1 MLKDNIGKSN
11 NMAIEVSRY
20 KRMKQRDLSEF
31 KQVTIKTFA
40 PNPTDFDYKRGYIV
54 RYFAQKANDLNYPIF
69 EISDFTFNILLDN
82 PFYTV
87 VQLNWRISGS
97 YEEIK
102 ESNFKSVKLVS
113 KNMPNLMMYLPNYL
127 QFSK

>member
-1 MLKDNIGKSN
+1 
-11 NMAIEVSRY
+11 MAIEVSRY

-31 KQVTIKTFA
+31 KQVTIKTFS
-40 PNPTDFDYKRGYIV
+40 PNPIDFDYKRGYLV

-69 EISDFTFNILLDN
+69 EVSDFTFNILLDN

-87 VQLNWRISGS
+87 VQLNWRITGS

-102 ESNFKSVKLVS
+102 ESNFKSVKLAS